1 MPHTKRKPRVHSKLV
16 RKKTQRRTKLNRKI
30 TTQKYKK
37 YEKLSPFELKNTLI
51 SMAKKSSKPFLNAG
65 RGNPNFFNDFV
76 RICFTRIQA
85 ACVKLSKHLPKTTD
99 LSIYPLYD
107 PKQNYRKLVERNLSN
122 LSKNQSRFIQYY
134 MNSIGKHKNSN
145 YLFYDMI
152 RSSLGTFYPSPPRIQ
167 PHNEAIADEYMRDL
181 VFSTKRIKDKER
193 DQYEYFAVEGAAAGI
208 MYTFDSLAHNK
219 LLKKGDT
226 IAIITPIFSPYLELP
241 KLAHYGLKILELKGD
256 PKLKYALSN
265 DTMDKLKNPSVK
277 ALFMVNPGNP
287 TEYSL
292 PRENIEYIGSLVKKY
307 RNDLIVVSD
316 CVYAPFV
323 KQFNSFME
331 TCPKNTI
338 EIFSLSK
345 YFGVTGMRLGI
356 VMIRREN
363 NLQKLLGNL
372 STKDSESLR
381 KDYSIMTNTPD
392 KLTLMERIV
401 ADSRQIAE
409 AHVGGL
415 SGPQQVIMGM
425 FLAYSMYDRVVQKNK
440 YRNSVRDLLMKRMKN
455 VYIELK
461 YEPQIDDKS
470 TNYYTLIDIP
480 KVTELLYGRDSVERL
495 QKHNYIEFLFHLA
508 KKYGVVL
515 LPGQGFGTTPWKVR
529 VSLANLD
536 TEDYCTISQSIK
548 NCIHDFVK

>member
-1 MPHTKRKPRVHSKLV
+1 MRHTKRKPRIRIKLV
-16 RKKTQRRTKLNRKI
+16 RKKTQRRTKKKPKM
-30 TTQKYKK
+30 TPQKYKK

-51 SMAKKSSKPFLNAG
+51 SMAKKSNKPFLNAG

-76 RICFTRIQA
+76 RTCFTHIQA
-85 ACVKLSKHLPKTTD
+85 ACVKLSKQLPRTTD
-99 LSIYPLYD
+99 LSIYPLYNT
-107 PKQNYRKLVERNLSN
+107 KQNYRRLLERNLSN
-122 LSKNQSRFIQYY
+122 LSKNQSKFIQYY
-134 MNSIGKHKNSN
+134 LNSIGKHKNSN
-145 YLFYDMI
+145 YLMYDVI
-152 RSSLGTFYPSPPRIQ
+152 LSALGTFYPSPPRIQ
-167 PHNEAIADEYMRDL
+167 PHNEVIVDEYMRDL
-181 VFSTKRIKDKER
+181 VFSTKQIQDRER
-193 DQYEYFAVEGAAAGI
+193 NQYEYFAVEGAAAGI

-241 KLAHYGLKILELKGD
+241 KLSQYGLKILELKGD
-256 PKLKYALSN
+256 PKREYALSN
-265 DTMDKLKNPSVK
+265 ETMDKLKNPTIK

-292 PRENIEYIGSLVKKY
+292 PRENIEYIGSLVKKH

-323 KQFNSFME
+323 KEFNSFME
-331 TCPKNTI
+331 TCPMNTI

-372 STKDSESLR
+372 STKDRESLR
-381 KDYSIMTNTPD
+381 KDYSIMTNIPD

-415 SGPQQVIMGM
+415 SGPQQVIMSM
-425 FLAYSMYDRVVQKNK
+425 FLAYSMYDRTVQKNT
-440 YRNSVRDLLMKRMKN
+440 YRNSVRDVLMKRMRN
-455 VYIELK
+455 VYSELK
-461 YEPQIDDKS
+461 YQPKIDDKA
-470 TNYYTLIDIP
+470 TNYYTLIDVP
-480 KVTELLYGRDSVERL
+480 KVAELLYGESSAERL
-495 QKHNYIEFLFHLA
+495 KKYNYIEFLFHLA

-529 VSLANLD
+529 VSLANLE
-536 TEDYCTISQSIK
+536 TEDYRTISKSVK
-548 NCIHDFVK
+548 KCIHDFVK